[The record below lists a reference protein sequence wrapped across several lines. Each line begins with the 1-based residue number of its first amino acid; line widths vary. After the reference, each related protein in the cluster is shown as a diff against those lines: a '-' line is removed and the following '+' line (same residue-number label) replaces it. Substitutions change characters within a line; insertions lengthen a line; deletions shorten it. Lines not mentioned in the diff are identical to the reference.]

1 MGVCSVEYGRYMSTL
16 PGIKLFHSGI
26 KLSGIKLVHI
36 GKKCVVQ
43 CSV

>member
-16 PGIKLFHSGI
+16 PGIKLFHGI